1 MVGSSSLTLPEDP
14 KEVEKVF
21 NSLPIKNQLDIVLQA
36 RGKERLHYLFLSE
49 NPEQLVEQLPELEVF
64 LTLKEVGEKDSLD
77 LISLTTP
84 EQFQYLLD
92 LDFWKR
98 DQLDPEKILHW
109 MEILL
114 ESSERKVTQFI
125 HSTDSEFIAL
135 FLKKFLRI
143 TTLDGEH
150 LEEMDRISLFTL
162 DHFYFIDFKGKETRE
177 VFEPFLRILYHIDG
191 EGYRKLMESLVCVIE
206 SELEETGYR
215 LRNSRLNDYGFP
227 DFEESLE
234 IYHFVNPDSLT
245 VEKMT
250 PRLRDWEETEKES
263 PTFYLIFQNE
273 GPFLSSILSK
283 IDDPLEQDRLKQEIT
298 GLCNKAIVA
307 DAIDLSNIMG
317 MERTIKKV
325 YHTLNLGLQYLS
337 KEDEIKAF
345 EILPSLPIQRLFQCG
360 VSATILLR
368 RKAESI
374 LKGPWFSGDREN
386 LVFLDSSHFEKMEGI
401 LRKRPALFRDG
412 IYEDFKNLQDLKE
425 AEDFLESIEMITNF
439 LGKRLNIY
447 PHDLKGLDLSGC
459 SPEDWREITLSTIFL
474 TSLANQI
481 LKGIF
486 EFEAIEQTQV
496 KDFLYR
502 IFERN
507 AQGKGVIKMGVKNR
521 LRDWFTSTEHEGLR
535 RQHLL
540 AFQDFCL
547 DLLEEE
553 FGKIPVE
560 EKIDPRF
567 MKGLLI
573 HS

>member
-1 MVGSSSLTLPEDP
+1 
-14 KEVEKVF
+14 
-21 NSLPIKNQLDIVLQA
+21 
-36 RGKERLHYLFLSE
+36 
-49 NPEQLVEQLPELEVF
+49 
-64 LTLKEVGEKDSLD
+64 
-77 LISLTTP
+77 
-84 EQFQYLLD
+84 
-92 LDFWKR
+92 
-98 DQLDPEKILHW
+98 
-109 MEILL
+109 
-114 ESSERKVTQFI
+114 
-125 HSTDSEFIAL
+125 
-135 FLKKFLRI
+135 
-143 TTLDGEH
+143 
-150 LEEMDRISLFTL
+150 
-162 DHFYFIDFKGKETRE
+162 
-177 VFEPFLRILYHIDG
+177 
-191 EGYRKLMESLVCVIE
+191 MESLVYAIE

-234 IYHFVNPDSLT
+234 IYQFINPDSLP
-245 VEKMT
+245 VEKIT

-337 KEDEIKAF
+337 KEDETKAF
-345 EILPSLPIQRLFQCG
+345 EILQSLPVQRLFQCG
-360 VSATILLR
+360 VSTTVLLR
-368 RKAESI
+368 RKAESV

-401 LRKRPALFRDG
+401 LRKRPALYRNG
-412 IYEDFKNLQDLKE
+412 IYEDFKNLRDLKG

-439 LGKRLNIY
+439 LGKQLNIY

-459 SPEDWREITLSTIFL
+459 YPEDWREITLSTIFL
-474 TSLANQI
+474 TSLANQTF
-481 LKGIF
+481 KGTF
-486 EFEAIEQTQV
+486 EFEAIEQIQV

-502 IFERN
+502 IFERD
-507 AQGKGVIKMGVKNR
+507 AQGKGMIDLGVKNG
-521 LRDWFTSTEHEGLR
+521 LRDWLTSIEHEGPR
-535 RQHLL
+535 QQHLL

-560 EKIDPRF
+560 EKINPRF
-567 MKGLLI
+567 MKGLLVRK
-573 HS
+573 